1 MIHRVALARS
11 AQRVP
16 LCKSV
21 VHGLQTGHFVQN
33 SRPWQFSEGLV
44 HPMSSKSVVL
54 LCWVVI
60 SSVITQAALADVY
73 KFVGRNGQVIY
84 TDSPRNR
91 GYKLV
96 IKSPE
101 PEIKPVTISLGAGR
115 RLGPAPPEPLFSR
128 PMSGNPPG
136 ATMPAQFSK
145 STPVDVRRMQFANV
159 IEAAAYRHG
168 LEPALLHA
176 VIRAESS
183 YNPGAVSNKGA
194 MGLMQL
200 MPGTAARY
208 GVRNPY
214 DPQENIFGGAKYLR
228 DLMGMFRSDVRLA
241 VAAYNAGEHNVMKYG
256 YQVPPF
262 QETRDYVTKVLG
274 YYSRFN

>member
-1 MIHRVALARS
+1 
-11 AQRVP
+11 
-16 LCKSV
+16 
-21 VHGLQTGHFVQN
+21 
-33 SRPWQFSEGLV
+33 
-44 HPMSSKSVVL
+44 MSSKSVVL

-60 SSVITQAALADVY
+60 SNVITQAALADVY

-115 RLGPAPPEPLFSR
+115 RLGPVPPEPLSR
-128 PMSGNPPG
+128 HPMSLSPPG
-136 ATMPAQFSK
+136 LTMSGQFSK

-176 VIRAESS
+176 VIQAESS

-214 DPQENIFGGAKYLR
+214 DPQENIFGGARYLR

-274 YYSRFN
+274 YYSRYN